1 MAEETLVKEALT
13 DEMIKTGASLVEALD
28 SQNLIV
34 DAALWL
40 YLSDTNQWRLLL
52 ASPEVHVEGPRKAY
66 MRVLYARRN
75 AHVHGVSLENLAVLD
90 TQDPFIQ
97 LFKSV
102 VRTTRSISPQR
113 VSKNTINGQFIE
125 DALIYRMAA

>member
-13 DEMIKTGASLVEALD
+13 EEMIRTGASVVEALD
-28 SQNLIV
+28 RQNFAL

-52 ASPEVHVEGPRKAY
+52 ASPQIRVAGPRKAY
-66 MRVLYARRN
+66 TRLLHAIRN
-75 AHVHGVSLENLAVLD
+75 AHVHGVSLENLALLD
-90 TQDPFIQ
+90 SRDPFIQ
-97 LFKSV
+97 LFKHL
-102 VRTTRSISPQR
+102 VRTDRTDSPQR
-113 VSKNTINGQFIE
+113 ISRNTINGQFIE